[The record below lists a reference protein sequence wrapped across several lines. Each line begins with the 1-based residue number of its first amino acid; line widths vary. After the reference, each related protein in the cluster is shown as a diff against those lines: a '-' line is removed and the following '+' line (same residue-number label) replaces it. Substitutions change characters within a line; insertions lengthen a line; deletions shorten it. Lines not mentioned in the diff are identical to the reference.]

1 MSEKSIRFRIA
12 TYNIHKSRG
21 FDRRTSPER
30 IISVI
35 RELGADILCLQE
47 VVNAPGGSG
56 KFDQVQKIAMALSA
70 RGWAFGITR
79 PLRGGTYGNLTLSRW
94 PIRGWRHFDISRRHR
109 EKRGVLQTDIDIGHM
124 HTLHVFNVH
133 CGTGFME
140 RRYQGRKLVSPELLT
155 HPELKGPRI
164 ILGDFNEWTRG
175 LTTELLQQS
184 FKSFRPQHAMR
195 FPRTFPGMLP
205 LLTLDHCYYEP
216 PLELV
221 DTSIWRTPKALIA
234 SDHLPLVADFRLDVT
249 AS

>member
-109 EKRGVLQTDIDIGHM
+109 EKRGVLQTDIDIGHK
-124 HTLHVFNVH
+124 HTLHADKSNEMSGSTARTVF
-133 CGTGFME
+133 
-140 RRYQGRKLVSPELLT
+140 
-155 HPELKGPRI
+155 
-164 ILGDFNEWTRG
+164 
-175 LTTELLQQS
+175 
-184 FKSFRPQHAMR
+184 
-195 FPRTFPGMLP
+195 
-205 LLTLDHCYYEP
+205 
-216 PLELV
+216 
-221 DTSIWRTPKALIA
+221 
-234 SDHLPLVADFRLDVT
+234 
-249 AS
+249 

>member
-35 RELGADILCLQE
+35 RELEADILCLQE

-94 PIRGWRHFDISRRHR
+94 PIRG
-109 EKRGVLQTDIDIGHM
+109 
-124 HTLHVFNVH
+124 
-133 CGTGFME
+133 C
-140 RRYQGRKLVSPELLT
+140 
-155 HPELKGPRI
+155 
-164 ILGDFNEWTRG
+164 
-175 LTTELLQQS
+175 
-184 FKSFRPQHAMR
+184 
-195 FPRTFPGMLP
+195 
-205 LLTLDHCYYEP
+205 
-216 PLELV
+216 
-221 DTSIWRTPKALIA
+221 
-234 SDHLPLVADFRLDVT
+234 SDR
-249 AS
+249 SS